1 MIKKVIN
8 LFSEIKMTIISA
20 ICLILSFACMIFDFK
35 PVFNPAIITI
45 IISGTPIVYKAFYK
59 LIYQRFLS
67 SPFLITIAMIASI
80 SIGELIAAGEVAL
93 IMVIG
98 ELLEH
103 KTIEKTKKGV
113 ERLFELTPKVARK
126 IYKNNDKI
134 LPISQIKIND
144 TIRVLPG
151 ETIPVDGKII
161 NGSSSINQSTLTG
174 EALPVDKTIGDTV
187 MAGTINCFG
196 CIDIKVEKIKDTYLQ
211 KMIDLV
217 KHAETRKAPTQKIV
231 DKWARIL
238 IPSALV
244 LSLLVYFFTGE
255 IIRAVTI
262 LVVFCPCALILATP
276 TTIIAAIGHG
286 AKNGVLIKSGE
297 ALEEMGKV
305 DTIVF
310 DKTGTLTH
318 GNIVVSNV
326 ITSDNIIKEDF
337 LRITA
342 SLEKYSEHT
351 LAKSIVNYV
360 EKQKIKLT
368 PVTNLK
374 IIPGKGVTGSI
385 AKNKFY
391 VGSLDFISKE
401 GIDIPN
407 NIKKEIKKYINQG
420 KAIVIVGNKNTVL
433 GFIALTD
440 KIRENSISVIQNL
453 KKLNIGSIILS
464 GDNQNAV
471 KYFARKLDITE
482 VIGNLLPVDKVNKIE
497 ELKQKGKIVCMVGDG
512 INDAPALK
520 IANVGIAMGNIGTDI
535 AIDSADISLINDNIE
550 SIPYLK
556 KLSLVTIST
565 IKTNISISMALN
577 ILGISLSMLGILTP
591 MTGAIMHNLGSVIVV
606 LNAARI
612 YKRKI

>member
-1 MIKKVIN
+1 MM
-8 LFSEIKMTIISA
+8 FG
-20 ICLILSFACMIFDFK
+20 FK

-80 SIGELIAAGEVAL
+80 SIGELVAAGEVAL

-151 ETIPVDGKII
+151 ETIPIDGKII
-161 NGSSSINQSTLTG
+161 SGSSSINQSTLTG
-174 EALPVDKTIGDTV
+174 EALPVDKTIGDNV

-276 TTIIAAIGHG
+276 TSIIAAIGHG

-305 DTIVF
+305 DLAIF

-318 GNIVVSNV
+318 GNIIVSNV

-440 KIRENSISVIQNL
+440 KIRENSIGVIQNL

-471 KYFARKLDITE
+471 KYFAQKLDMTE

-497 ELKQKGKIVCMVGDG
+497 ELQQNGKIVCMVGDG

-577 ILGISLSMLGILTP
+577 ILGISLSMFGILTP

>member
-1 MIKKVIN
+1 MIKKVVN

-20 ICLILSFACMIFDFK
+20 ICLILSFVCMIFDFK

-161 NGSSSINQSTLTG
+161 SGSSSINQSTLTG

-217 KHAETRKAPTQKIV
+217 QHAETRKAPTQKIV

-238 IPSALV
+238 IPSALA

-276 TTIIAAIGHG
+276 TSIIAAIGHG

-318 GNIVVSNV
+318 GNIIVSNV

-368 PVTNLK
+368 PATNLK

-420 KAIVIVGNKNTVL
+420 KAIVITGNKNTVL

-471 KYFARKLDITE
+471 KYFAQKLDITE

-556 KLSLVTIST
+556 KLSLATIST
-565 IKTNISISMALN
+565 IKTNISISMGLN